1 MKTFRHWFLTTS
13 MVLGVA
19 VIGACGAPEE
29 DEPQAPATGMEAE
42 PAAEAPAGADVA
54 GGQKQTL
61 ADDGKPLNATFAG
74 ASAQGT
80 FSVIGEGL
88 AEMVRRQ
95 YPGSSLGY
103 EPGSNAGALARIM
116 SGQSEFSFVSTVMAR
131 RADDGVEP
139 FEQKLPVYEQ
149 IGTIFPPVTM
159 VAYVIARQDFLKRH
173 GIEDFAD
180 LREKKVPVRISL
192 NQKGNVEVYHTARAI
207 LEAYDISEKDISDWG
222 GEIFYV
228 PSSTYT
234 DMIKDNKLDVII
246 TVGYY
251 PDRRV
256 REMQEATAVTFMPIN
271 AEVRENVARQFDL
284 EPAAIPSDAYDFL
297 DEDYDTIQMTLWIIA
312 GPAAEDLEV
321 YKFTKAVHNNLDY
334 FRGLHPL
341 FRGFQEDMMVR
352 HEPFRLH
359 PAAAAYYREAG
370 LLPSEDD

>member
-1 MKTFRHWFLTTS
+1 MIGFRLAHSALL
-13 MVLGVA
+13 VLFITGCNGSGEDGGNA
-19 VIGACGAPEE
+19 SQAREE
-29 DEPQAPATGMEAE
+29 ASGETGL
-42 PAAEAPAGADVA
+42 V
-54 GGQKQTL
+54 
-61 ADDGKPLNATFAG
+61 DDGKPLEATFAG

-103 EPGSNAGALARIM
+103 EPGSNAGALVRVM
-116 SGQSEFSFVSTVMAR
+116 DGQSEFSFVSTVMAR
-131 RADDGVEP
+131 RANEGVEP
-139 FEQKLPVYEQ
+139 FERKYPVYKEV
-149 IGTIFPPVTM
+149 GTIFPAVTM
-159 VAYVIARQDFLKRH
+159 VAYIVARQEFLDRN
-173 GIEDFAD
+173 GIENFAD
-180 LREKKVPVRISL
+180 VREKRVPMRISL

-207 LEAYDISEKDISDWG
+207 LEAYDITEKDISDWG
-222 GEIFYV
+222 GGVFYV

-246 TVGYY
+246 TIGYF

-256 REMQEATAVTFMPIN
+256 REMQEATAITFLPISVE
-271 AEVRENVARQFDL
+271 AREDVAQQFDL
-284 EPAAIPSDAYDFL
+284 EPAVIPRGAYDFL
-297 DEDYDTIQMTLWIIA
+297 DEDYDSIQMTLWIIA
-312 GPAAEDLEV
+312 GPAAEDLDV

-352 HEPFRLH
+352 HGPFSLH

-370 LLPSEDD
+370 LFPTEAD